1 VSRKIWQ
8 PCQRYGND
16 FQQEVLLN
24 NGNRVKEKQ
33 NEAEKCGKQIRS
45 KPQKVGLGETMR
57 STLVTISEQGCQI
70 FLDAIRP
77 NVEKIVQISTK
88 LPNDHNIYQMAVIYS
103 KWA

>member
-1 VSRKIWQ
+1 
-8 PCQRYGND
+8 
-16 FQQEVLLN
+16 
-24 NGNRVKEKQ
+24 
-33 NEAEKCGKQIRS
+33 
-45 KPQKVGLGETMR
+45 MR